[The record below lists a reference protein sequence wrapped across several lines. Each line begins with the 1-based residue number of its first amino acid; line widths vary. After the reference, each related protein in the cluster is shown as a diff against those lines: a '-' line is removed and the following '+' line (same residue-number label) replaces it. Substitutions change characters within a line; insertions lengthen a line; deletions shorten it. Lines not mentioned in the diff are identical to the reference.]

1 MEKLARQLTL
11 RYSFIQASYWICQC
25 AINSFAAIF
34 LQSKHFNNTQIG
46 VVLALAAILSIVL
59 QPVIASFAD
68 KAKTVS
74 LRTIILLLMG
84 VVFLLTILLYVLPD
98 TFALIAVIFVV
109 VNAIQ
114 FTLNPLY
121 NSLALEYMNKG
132 VPMNYGLARGM
143 GSITFAVISS
153 SLGYIVSHFGA
164 EVILPVFLIG
174 YSLSILATYVFKVT
188 IPEKLLGSIPKRYD
202 DEEESS
208 ADTGAAEPTGI
219 FTFFLKYK
227 MFVLFLLGVAMLF
240 YSHSLI
246 NTYLINI
253 MENVGGNSSDMGIS
267 LSIAAALELPT
278 MALFIYIVRKIKC
291 SKLLKIGAFF
301 FLVKALVT
309 WIAPNVFMIHFSQAF
324 QLFAFALFTPAS
336 IYYVNDLVSEKDRV
350 KGQSLLGAAYLGIAG
365 TVANVTGGR
374 MLDTFGVSE
383 MLLLGTVVTAVG
395 VVLICVSV
403 AEKKPVSSTIL
414 KVETD

>member
-11 RYSFIQASYWICQC
+11 RYSYIQASYWICQC

-34 LQSKHFNNTQIG
+34 LQSKNFNNTQIG
-46 VVLALAAILSIVL
+46 IVLALAAILSIVL

-68 KAKTVS
+68 KAKTMS
-74 LRTIILLLMG
+74 LRIIILLLMST
-84 VVFLLTILLYVLPD
+84 VFLLTILLYVLPD
-98 TFALIAVIFVV
+98 TFVFVSVIFVV

-121 NSLALEYMNKG
+121 NSLALEYMNAG

-143 GSITFAVISS
+143 GSITFAVMSS
-153 SLGYIVSHFGA
+153 SLGYVVSHFGA

-188 IPEKLLGSIPKRYD
+188 IPENLLKAIPKRNTD
-202 DEEESS
+202 GGDS
-208 ADTGAAEPTGI
+208 ADTSVEEPTGI

-278 MALFIYIVRKIKC
+278 MALFIYIVKKIKC
-291 SKLLKIGAFF
+291 SNLLKIGAFF
-301 FLVKALVT
+301 FFVKALVT

-374 MLDTFGVSE
+374 ILDTFGVSE

-395 VVLICVSV
+395 VVLICVSA
-403 AEKKPVSSTIL
+403 AEKKPAVSN
-414 KVETD
+414 

>member
-11 RYSFIQASYWICQC
+11 RYSYIQASYWICQC

-34 LQSKHFNNTQIG
+34 LQSKNFNNTQIG
-46 VVLALAAILSIVL
+46 IVLALAAILSIVL

-68 KAKTVS
+68 KAKTMS
-74 LRTIILLLMG
+74 LRIIILLLMST
-84 VVFLLTILLYVLPD
+84 VFLLTILLYVLPD
-98 TFALIAVIFVV
+98 TFVFVSVIFVV

-143 GSITFAVISS
+143 GSITFAVMSS
-153 SLGYIVSHFGA
+153 SLGYVVSHFGA

-188 IPEKLLGSIPKRYD
+188 IPENLLKAIPKRNTD
-202 DEEESS
+202 GGDS
-208 ADTGAAEPTGI
+208 ADTSVEEPTGI
-219 FTFFLKYK
+219 FTFFIKYK

-253 MENVGGNSSDMGIS
+253 MENVGGTSSDMGIS

-278 MALFIYIVRKIKC
+278 MALFIYIVKKIKC
-291 SKLLKIGAFF
+291 SNLLKIGAFF
-301 FLVKALVT
+301 FFVKALVT

-374 MLDTFGVSE
+374 ILDTFGVSE

-395 VVLICVSV
+395 VVLICVSA
-403 AEKKPVSSTIL
+403 AEKKPAVSNL
-414 KVETD
+414 FKVEAD

>member
-34 LQSKHFNNTQIG
+34 LQSKNFSNTQIG
-46 VVLALAAILSIVL
+46 LVLALAAILSIVL

-68 KAKTVS
+68 KAKTMS
-74 LRTIILLLMG
+74 LRTIILLLMCT
-84 VVFLLTILLYVLPD
+84 VFFLTILLYVLPD
-98 TFALIAVIFVV
+98 TFLIISVIFVAI
-109 VNAIQ
+109 NAIQ

-121 NSLALEYMNKG
+121 NSLALEYMNMG

-143 GSITFAVISS
+143 GSITFAVMSS
-153 SLGYIVSHFGA
+153 TLGYLVSHFSA

-174 YSLSILATYVFKVT
+174 YSLSILSTYVFKVT
-188 IPEKLLGSIPKRYD
+188 IPENLLASIPKRSAATD
-202 DEEESS
+202 DSTSDTS
-208 ADTGAAEPTGI
+208 ADAPTGI
-219 FTFFLKYK
+219 FTFFIKYK
-227 MFVLFLLGVAMLF
+227 KFVLFLLGVAMLF

-291 SKLLKIGAFF
+291 SSLLKIGAFF
-301 FLVKALVT
+301 FLVKAIVT
-309 WIAPNVFMIHFSQAF
+309 LMAPNVFMVHFSQAF

-336 IYYVNDLVSEKDRV
+336 IYYVNDLVSENDRV
-350 KGQSLLGAAYLGIAG
+350 KGQSMLGAAYLGIAG

-374 MLDTFGVSE
+374 ILDTFGVSE
-383 MLLLGTVVTAVG
+383 MLLLGTAVTAVG

-403 AEKKPVSSTIL
+403 TEKKIVANNN
-414 KVETD
+414 